1 MYEKLN
7 LDIEAME
14 KYLKILKKWFLL
26 ES

>member
-14 KYLKILKKWFLL
+14 KYLKILKKWIQL